1 MEKSISGPL
10 HGGLP
15 DEEQSLW
22 GRAMSTH
29 LSTTGP
35 ASLLNLQDTC
45 SWSIKK
51 VLLVPWLKEG
61 GKVTEPQFTKIR
73 AAFWAISAAPLT
85 SFFNAR
91 LTASD
96 PVYLKPCRLPWSCLV
111 VKGHAGAVYRT
122 SDTQRGFSA
131 GASSPRIPLIDVLM
145 FFPMTHLCPVMS
157 EGWGWNGLSSGR
169 YQLGK
174 TEQSKDSILYLI
186 VYVCG
191 HVWQNWMLSSFFNIF
206 YLFI

>member
-15 DEEQSLW
+15 DEEQSLR

-61 GKVTEPQFTKIR
+61 AK
-73 AAFWAISAAPLT
+73 
-85 SFFNAR
+85 
-91 LTASD
+91 
-96 PVYLKPCRLPWSCLV
+96 
-111 VKGHAGAVYRT
+111 
-122 SDTQRGFSA
+122 
-131 GASSPRIPLIDVLM
+131 
-145 FFPMTHLCPVMS
+145 
-157 EGWGWNGLSSGR
+157 
-169 YQLGK
+169 
-174 TEQSKDSILYLI
+174 
-186 VYVCG
+186 
-191 HVWQNWMLSSFFNIF
+191 
-206 YLFI
+206 